1 MKNSKK
7 IIGGLIAIIVIVII
21 IVAIAINSGMIEKTP
36 NAVKNTVV
44 GEVYGQKITVNQ
56 VEESPQMKY
65 VYQTLSQEIQGNLM
79 DNSQAK
85 QYIIQQRQN
94 VVNNLET
101 QAIVDKQVQDLK
113 LIPTQADMDKLVA
126 AEKKQ
131 FFDELKQTQ
140 GIALDETMYLQ
151 MTGMTQ
157 DEFNNMI
164 IQQVKDQQ
172 LSNYITKDVKV
183 TENDAQAYYNENK
196 DSKFTEPASADVY
209 QIVVSTKEKA
219 EELRTQ
225 YENDIKGKNLTVA
238 QQLAI
243 FQKIAS
249 ANNIDSTKE
258 TGGKLT
264 TGNSADNGK
273 IPYDYSNFNKNFMT
287 ALNGLTKNG
296 EISGVI
302 DSSVGSTGAYNII
315 FIDNYT
321 APKVLPFDK
330 VKDQALKAVQ
340 TQENNQ
346 AISQALAKWKKEA
359 NIKTYTNRLDYP
371 ILDKTSTSESQSG
384 QSTTG
389 TGSTAEQQTTQQSG
403 TQNQTTEKSNTQ
415 SQTNDKGAATPAK

>member
-36 NAVKNTVV
+36 SAVKNTVV

-56 VEESPQMKY
+56 VEENPQMKY

-79 DNSQAK
+79 ENSQAK
-85 QYIIQQRQN
+85 QYIIQQRGK
-94 VVNNLET
+94 VVQGLEV

-126 AEKKQ
+126 AEKQKFFAEIKQ
-131 FFDELKQTQ
+131 SQ
-140 GIALDETMYLQ
+140 GIDVDEAMYLQ

-157 DEFNNMI
+157 AEFNNMI
-164 IQQVKDQQ
+164 TQQVKVQE

-183 TENDAQAYYNENK
+183 TENDAQTYYNENK
-196 DSKFTEPASADVY
+196 DSQFTEPASADVY
-209 QIVVSTKEKA
+209 QIVVSTKEEA
-219 EELRTQ
+219 EKLRAQ
-225 YENDIKGKNLTVA
+225 YENEIKGKNLTVA

-249 ANNIDSTKE
+249 ANNIDSTKQ
-258 TGGKLT
+258 TGGRLT

-273 IPYDYSNFNKNFMT
+273 IPYNYSNFNKNFMT

-302 DSSVGSTGAYNII
+302 DSSVGSTGAYNVI
-315 FIDNYT
+315 FINNYT

-346 AISQALAKWKKEA
+346 AISQALAKWEKEA
-359 NIKTYTNRLDYP
+359 NMKTYTDRLGYP

-384 QSTTG
+384 TTTEQS
-389 TGSTAEQQTTQQSG
+389 TTQQSG
-403 TQNQTTEKSNTQ
+403 TQSQTTEQSTTQ
-415 SQTNDKGAATPAK
+415 QNQSNDKSTTTPAK